1 MDIKD
6 LKKLFP
12 WANDPLAYNDNAHKN
27 PKHMT
32 RRELI
37 QQGFLHGTGMMM
49 LPTFLGSLSRQVMA
63 QQMNCSSKSLN
74 PKIPFIG
81 LDLAGGASIAGGNV
95 MVGGPNGQMDML
107 SAEGYTYQGFA
118 PNTATNT
125 NNELGII
132 FHGDSA
138 FLRGIKSKASAAAL
152 ARVNG
157 AIACTRLANDTQ
169 NNTQS
174 PLYGIARAGAE
185 GAVSRLSGTSNSVS
199 GGRSMSPANF
209 INDEWRPALISR
221 YTQLTGTVDL
231 GTMATEIGSTSAASV
246 FRRIANLS
254 NTNLNK
260 VQEEQVKKDLLKC
273 GFKGATDTIET
284 FSDPAALDVMSDNDL
299 VSGNNSIFNV
309 GEITGNRKFDQA
321 ATYAK
326 AIVNGYVGA
335 GVMTFGGY
343 DYHNGTRERGERAD
357 FEAGVA
363 MGAAI
368 EYAHRKGQPL
378 MFYTF
383 SDGSVRSD
391 GELDD
396 SVNGRGKGVW
406 RGDSGTTSA
415 GLILVYNP
423 NGRAQ
428 LTPVGHQLGHY
439 MMNGRVDAGANLVSN
454 SATNL
459 AYWVILNYMALNN
472 NLGQFSTLFPE
483 QPFGTDLDS
492 YVQFQPIV

>member
-6 LKKLFP
+6 IKKLFP
-12 WANDPLAYNDNAHKN
+12 WANDPLLHNDGKHKN

-37 QQGFLHGTGMMM
+37 SQGFLNGVGMMM
-49 LPTFLGSLSRQVMA
+49 IPSLLGSLSKEVLA

-81 LDLAGGASIAGGNV
+81 LDLAGGANIAGGNV
-95 MVGGPNGQMDML
+95 MVGGPNGQMDAL
-107 SAEGYTYQGFA
+107 SPEGYTYLGFA
-118 PNTATNT
+118 PNTSTNT

-157 AIACTRLANDTQ
+157 AIACCRLANDTQ

-174 PLYGIARAGAE
+174 PLYGIAKAGAE
-185 GAVSRLSGTSNSVS
+185 GAISRLAGTSNSVS
-199 GGRSMSPANF
+199 GGRSMSPTNF
-209 INDEWRPALISR
+209 INDEWRPALISNYR
-221 YTQLTGTVDL
+221 QLTGTIDL
-231 GTMATEIGSTSAASV
+231 GTMAQEIGAASAASV

-260 VQEEQVKKDLLKC
+260 VQEAQVKKDLLKC
-273 GFKGATDTIET
+273 GYKGATDTIVA

-299 VSGNNSIFNV
+299 VAGNNAIFNV
-309 GEITGNRKFDQA
+309 GDISGNRKFNQA

-343 DYHNGTRERGERAD
+343 DYHNGSRATGEVRD

-368 EYAHRKGQPL
+368 EYAHRKNQPL
-378 MFYTF
+378 VFYTF

-391 GELDD
+391 GQLDNSAD
-396 SVNGRGKGVW
+396 GRGKGVW

-415 GLILVYNP
+415 ALILVYNP

-428 LTPVGHQLGHY
+428 LTPLGHQLGHY
-439 MMNGRVDAGANLVSN
+439 MMNGRVDSAANLVAN

-472 NLGQFSTLFPE
+472 NLGQFGTLFPE

-492 YVQFQPIV
+492 YVHFQPIV